1 MRILKKLKAKD
12 TLFYAAV
19 LCGYIAFAF
28 LMVNA
33 YFNAE
38 KQTMAKSRESF
49 PTIVIDPGHGG
60 MDSGA
65 SNYGVHEKDI
75 NLEISKKLSDLLKT
89 SGYKVVMTRDE
100 DESIHDDNA
109 NTVRQQKVS
118 DIKNRTEIVNS
129 DPNNILVSI
138 HQNKFQ
144 DSKYSGAQMFFSKN
158 NPKSKDLAISIKT
171 AIQELVQPENER
183 EIKPAE
189 KNIYI
194 LNKANVPAV
203 IVECG
208 FLSNEE
214 ELKNLTNS
222 DYQSKLAF
230 AIYCGILNY
239 HNSI

>member
-12 TLFYAAV
+12 TLFYTAV
-19 LCGYIAFAF
+19 LCGYIVFAF

-38 KQTMAKSRESF
+38 KQTMAKSRDSF

-65 SNYGVHEKDI
+65 SNSDVHEKDI
-75 NLEISKKLSDLLKT
+75 NLDISKKLSELLKI

-109 NTVRQQKVS
+109 DTIRKQKVS

-158 NPKSKDLAISIKT
+158 NPKSKDLAVSIKT

-214 ELKNLTNS
+214 ELKKLTNS

>member
-1 MRILKKLKAKD
+1 MRILKKLKIKD
-12 TLFYAAV
+12 ALFYTVV
-19 LCGYIAFAF
+19 LCGYVVFA
-28 LMVNA
+28 LLIVNA

-49 PTIVIDPGHGG
+49 STIVIDPGHGG

-65 SNYGVHEKDI
+65 SNLGVHEKDI
-75 NLEISKKLSDLLKT
+75 NLDIAMKLSEMLKV

-109 NTVRQQKVS
+109 DTVRKQKVS

-158 NPKSKDLAISIKT
+158 NPKSKDLAISIKK
-171 AIQELVQPENER
+171 AIQEFIQPENER

-194 LNKANVPAV
+194 LNNAKVPAV

-214 ELKNLTNS
+214 ELKNLT
-222 DYQSKLAF
+222 DEAYKSKLAF